1 MKFSICV
8 PQYNRIEFLLMSLD
22 IISRQTWNDVEIC
35 ISDDCSTDDTTAQI
49 EALKKTYRYPI
60 VYSRNEV
67 NAGYDRNYRKSI
79 ELASGD
85 YCLVI
90 GNDDSLY
97 NNQVLEFLA
106 KFLTENNLPEIGF
119 CNYVEQL
126 NPSLVIERAHRTAVL
141 GTGNEAAL
149 KNYSNFSFVGG
160 VIYKREAFEKY
171 NTGKFDGSVFA
182 QMYLGVLMIANDC
195 RLFSI
200 HEPIILK
207 DLRIE
212 GKMSNNYR
220 ETLAKTWK
228 DYKVVDA
235 GLPSVINVLINGFKD
250 AGTLNQNT
258 VYRIFK
264 KIYSITFPYW
274 ILDYKSNKAFPEAI
288 GLISGLNP
296 VKNKNFKLLNAFNRM
311 RILAIY
317 SFSSAASVATPV
329 SIFRS
334 LKTRVYNYLK
344 K

>member
-1 MKFSICV
+1 
-8 PQYNRIEFLLMSLD
+8 MSLD

-35 ISDDCSTDDTTAQI
+35 ISDDCSTDDTTVQI
-49 EALKKTYRYPI
+49 ENLKKTYRYPI

-79 ELASGD
+79 ELASGE

-97 NNQVLEFLA
+97 NESVLEFLE
-106 KFLTENNLPEIGF
+106 KFLRENDYPEIGF
-119 CNYVEQL
+119 CNYVEQSD
-126 NPSLVIERAHRTAVL
+126 PATVIQRAHRTAVL
-141 GTGNEAAL
+141 GTGNGAAL

-160 VIYKREAFEKY
+160 VVYKREAFEKY
-171 NTGKFDGSVFA
+171 NTDKFDGSVFA
-182 QMYLGVLMIANDC
+182 QMYLGVLMIAKNC
-195 RLFSI
+195 RLFSV
-200 HEPIILK
+200 HEPMILK

-220 ETLAKTWK
+220 ETLAKSWK
-228 DYKVVDA
+228 NFKVVDA
-235 GLPSVINVLINGFKD
+235 GLPSVMNVLINGFKD

-258 VYRIFK
+258 IYRIFK
-264 KIYSITFPYW
+264 KIYSITFPFW

-288 GLISGLNP
+288 GLISGMNP
-296 VKNKNFKLLNAFNRM
+296 IKNKNFSLLTPFNRM

-317 SFSSAASVATPV
+317 SVTSTISIVTPV
-329 SIFRS
+329 SVFRTM
-334 LKTRVYNYLK
+334 KTRVYNFLK